1 MNTSSARIS
10 SSVLWTVCGGETIC
24 QSNIQPIPLHI
35 PCVVTFL
42 PICFHSCTF
51 NGLFHLLMPYG
62 SQVNH
67 KARQFITCISLIH
80 QCSLTWWRYGMLH
93 FRLILSSPSVSLN
106 IYGSNKKKITS
117 SQMCQSNV
125 VLPLF
130 FCQGK
135 QTHIWETKF
144 HIWKWISMQ
153 NTLNSQMLHPSLTL
167 KQWKY
172 KWLVLLRRVKQRG
185 ETNKLGGENVVT
197 DYDGIFCKLQTILH
211 LLKKKWQQTLVSELS
226 SSQPLSSLL

>member
-80 QCSLTWWRYGMLH
+80 QCSLIWWWYGMLR

-106 IYGSNKKKITS
+106 IYGSNKKKFTS
-117 SQMCQSNV
+117 SHM
-125 VLPLF
+125 
-130 FCQGK
+130 
-135 QTHIWETKF
+135 F
-144 HIWKWISMQ
+144 H
-153 NTLNSQMLHPSLTL
+153 SQMLCLLFFSAEASKLTFEKQSFTFENEFQCKILSTVRCCTWVSLWSS
-167 KQWKY
+167 K
-172 KWLVLLRRVKQRG
+172 
-185 ETNKLGGENVVT
+185 NSS
-197 DYDGIFCKLQTILH
+197 D
-211 LLKKKWQQTLVSELS
+211 LS
-226 SSQPLSSLL
+226 C